1 MNLTVSSIIRMVNI
15 LLYVYVDD
23 LLITGDNEKDVEN
36 VKVYL
41 SQVFNKIKDLKN
53 VEKYL
58 GLKMT
63 RIGNG
68 QLILQQ
74 SEYIDSILREMESK
88 NITIRIRNTPLPAD
102 FKPLVDNE
110 RGDQPSILDLLG
122 KLRYLADR
130 TRPDISFAASFLAR
144 FATNPTIHHI
154 NAILQTLGYIETT
167 RNLGFYLG
175 SPTNQIRLFAM
186 SDSSFIRDDDSK
198 GQLSYSLVLADDSG
212 AFFTKSQKDKNVS
225 ISSFH
230 SEINALV
237 ETVKMVVYY
246 RGILQEL
253 NHPQF
258 SPTIIDVDNQSVI
271 MVSTT
276 IRKDNRSMYLTNK
289 TNFLREHV
297 DNKIISLQYIETENN
312 IADLGTKSS
321 RVVPHNDLSAKLLM
335 GIKSS
340 ESTI

>member
-1 MNLTVSSIIRMVNI
+1 
-15 LLYVYVDD
+15 
-23 LLITGDNEKDVEN
+23 
-36 VKVYL
+36 
-41 SQVFNKIKDLKN
+41 

-68 QLILQQ
+68 QLVLQQ

-88 NITIRIRNTPLPAD
+88 NITIKIRNTPLPAD
-102 FKPLVDNE
+102 LKPLVDNE
-110 RGDQPSILDLLG
+110 RADQPSILDLLG

-130 TRPDISFAASFLAR
+130 TRPDISFAASFLPR
-144 FATNPTIHHI
+144 FATNPTIHHVH
-154 NAILQTLGYIETT
+154 AILQTLGYIDKT
-167 RNLGFYLG
+167 RNLGLHIG

-186 SDSSFIRDDDSK
+186 SASSFIIRDDDSK
-198 GQLSYSLVLADDSG
+198 GQLSYSLFLADASG

-253 NHPQF
+253 NHPQL
-258 SPTIIDVDNQSVI
+258 SSTIIYVDNQSVI

-276 IRKDNRSMYLTNK
+276 ITKDNRSMYLTNK
-289 TNFLREHV
+289 INFLREHV

-312 IADLGTKSS
+312 VADLGTKSL

-335 GIKSS
+335 GINSS